1 MKKPVEIK
9 LHGKLGKKTGMKT
22 WNLHVQSVSEALH
35 AINKLSDGK
44 LFRQL
49 GREQKKNQKF
59 KILINDEPWKSS
71 SDIRFDHIYDNKDR
85 TKKQLEA
92 ITNSELRIN
101 NPKLKKIDIVPVVE
115 GADEVF
121 TIIFAIVIIIIGL
134 ILMATPATAYLGAML
149 VMAGIGLLAAGISAL
164 LMDPPEMAELK
175 TLEGA
180 MSASYL
186 FNGPVNITKEG
197 GPVPIC
203 YGELLCG
210 SQTLAAYYDIYDV
223 EAASSSLSN

>member
-1 MKKPVEIK
+1 MKKPIEIN
-9 LHGKLGKKTGMKT
+9 LHGKLGKKIGMAN
-22 WNLHVQSVSEALH
+22 WNLHVESVSEGLH

-49 GREQKKNQKF
+49 GKEQKKNQKY
-59 KILINDEPWKSS
+59 KILINDEPWKSD
-71 SDIRFDHIYDNKDR
+71 SDVRLDHIYDTKKE
-85 TKKQLEA
+85 TKKQISA
-92 ITNSELRIN
+92 VRDSELRIK
-101 NPKLKKIDIVPVVE
+101 NPALKKIDIVPVVE

-121 TIIFAIVIIIIGL
+121 TIIFAIIIIIVG
-134 ILMATPATAYLGAML
+134 IIVIAAGFPTIGAMII
-149 VMAGIGLLAAGISAL
+149 MAGIGLLAAGIAAL
-164 LMDPPEMAELK
+164 LMEPPEMDELK

-180 MSASYL
+180 TSASYL
-186 FNGPVNITKEG
+186 FNGPVNVAREG

-223 EAASSSLSN
+223 EAGSNSISN

>member
-9 LHGKLGKKTGMKT
+9 LHGKLGKKVGMKT
-22 WNLHVQSVSEALH
+22 WNLHVQSVSEAMH

-59 KILINDEPWKSS
+59 KILINNEPWKSS
-71 SDIRFDHIYDNKDR
+71 SDIRFDHIYDNKDK

-92 ITNSELRIN
+92 IRNSELKIN

-115 GADEVF
+115 GADETF
-121 TIIFAIVIIIIGL
+121 TIIFAIIIIIIG
-134 ILMATPATAYLGAML
+134 ILVAVYISPDIGAMII
-149 VMAGIGLLAAGISAL
+149 MAGIGLLAAGIAAL
-164 LMDPPEMAELK
+164 LMEPPEMEELK
-175 TLEGA
+175 NLEGA

-186 FNGPVNITKEG
+186 FNGPVNVSTEG

-203 YGELLCG
+203 YGELICG
-210 SQTLAAYYDIYDV
+210 SQTLAAYYDVYDV
-223 EAASSSLSN
+223 DAASSSITN

>member
-9 LHGKLGKKTGMKT
+9 LHGKLGRKTGMKT

-59 KILINDEPWKSS
+59 KILINDEPWKSD
-71 SDIRFDHIYDNKDR
+71 SDVRLDRIYDDEAESR
-85 TKKQLEA
+85 KQLEL
-92 ITNSELRIN
+92 INNSELKIK

-121 TIIFAIVIIIIGL
+121 TIIFAIIIIIVGFMV
-134 ILMATPATAYLGAML
+134 IAAGHAEIGAQII
-149 VMAGIGLLAAGISAL
+149 MAGIGLLAAGIAAL
-164 LMDPPEMAELK
+164 LMEPPEMDELK
-175 TLEGA
+175 NFEGA
-180 MSASYL
+180 TSASYL
-186 FNGPVNITKEG
+186 FNGPVNIVKEG

-223 EAASSSLSN
+223 EAASSSISN

>member
-121 TIIFAIVIIIIGL
+121 TIVFAIIIIIIGIVL
-134 ILMATPATAYLGAML
+134 IATGHPYIGSMI
-149 VMAGIGLLAAGISAL
+149 VMAGIGLLAAGIAAL
-164 LMDPPEMAELK
+164 LMDPPEMADLK